1 MKMPVILVAVTLAL
15 TSAVRA
21 EWIDLEADWS
31 GASFGNSASA
41 TATFSLDTATMTN
54 PGFTTGSPS
63 SAFQNFQFTLTGA
76 SFGNGVFTASDFSLF
91 VLSTNS
97 ATLDFHSEL
106 VGQST
111 PSGLWGYG
119 PMSVGDFNFFQ
130 NISAAPT
137 GSSPFVLSTSS
148 GEFISL
154 TSLHPVV
161 TADPVAVPETGTWV
175 MGLLALGAV
184 VVVTRRS
191 SRPVR
196 A

>member
-1 MKMPVILVAVTLAL
+1 MKMPVILVAATLAL
-15 TSAVRA
+15 TSVVRA

-41 TATFSLDTATMTN
+41 TATFSLDTATLNN
-54 PGFTTGSPS
+54 PGFTVSNPS

-76 SFGNGVFTASDFSLF
+76 SSGNGVFTASDFSLF
-91 VLSTNS
+91 ILSTS
-97 ATLDFHSEL
+97 SGTLDFHSEL

-111 PSGLWGYG
+111 PGGLWGYG

-137 GSSPFVLSTSS
+137 GTSAFVLSTSS

-154 TSLHPVV
+154 TSLHPVINS
-161 TADPVAVPETGTWV
+161 TPVAVPEAGTWV

-184 VVVTRRS
+184 FVMTRRS
-191 SRPVR
+191 SRPAR
-196 A
+196 D